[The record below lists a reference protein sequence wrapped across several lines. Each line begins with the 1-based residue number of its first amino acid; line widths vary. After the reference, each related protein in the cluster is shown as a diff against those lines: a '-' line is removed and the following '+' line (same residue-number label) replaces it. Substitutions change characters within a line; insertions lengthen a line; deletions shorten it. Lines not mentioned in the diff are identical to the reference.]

1 MARYALV
8 VDGAVAELRAFTNA
22 PNPNP
27 AKGLDWRSCPPVA
40 QPDVTSLTQI
50 LEGPAYEVGETEV
63 TESWSVRSKTAQE
76 ISDDK
81 DTSLTALNGTLYNP
95 LIKIIVN
102 LHNRIRVL
110 EGLSTHT
117 EAQVKAAIKNLL

>member
-1 MARYALV
+1 
-8 VDGAVAELRAFTNA
+8 
-22 PNPNP
+22 
-27 AKGLDWRSCPPVA
+27 
-40 QPDVTSLTQI
+40 
-50 LEGPAYEVGETEV
+50 VGETEV